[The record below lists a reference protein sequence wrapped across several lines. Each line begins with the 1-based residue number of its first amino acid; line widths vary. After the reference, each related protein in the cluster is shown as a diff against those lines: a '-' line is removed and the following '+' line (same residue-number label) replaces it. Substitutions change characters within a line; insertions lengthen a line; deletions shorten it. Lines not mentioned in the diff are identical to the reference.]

1 MAEEPN
7 KASQSAGTRKQ
18 DEVHDVREVGASMQ
32 AAGSALWNAI
42 SLCADWVT
50 GFAPHSRIAGWTDGV
65 RRFFTEKGYLSF
77 SSSLFK
83 AGQASLVLAEV
94 AILIAGIAAAIKQS
108 AWTMAFVGMGLA
120 LMLVVLQYVADRFEA
135 AAQRLVD
142 GWTTRL
148 AGATFPDAL
157 AWIFEA
163 LGIVIFMTA
172 LMSASQ
178 ASDWSVFWKGV
189 GGWVICVLVAWVLF
203 HPTMQ
208 SVEIDPAT
216 AMREEAIG
224 IVAYLMK
231 AVLRCVPVVF
241 GVLAIMATVAI
252 ISGLVDIF
260 RDQGAGWIQEEI
272 WFGMMATLLPV
283 AAYLAAV
290 FCRLHLDIMH
300 AILSIPGKI
309 DRVAGR

>member
-1 MAEEPN
+1 MAEETN
-7 KASQSAGTRKQ
+7 KASESVGTKKQ
-18 DEVHDVREVGASMQ
+18 DEVRDVREVGASMQ

-50 GFAPHSRIAGWTDGV
+50 GLAPHSRIGSWTHGV
-65 RRFFTEKGYLSF
+65 RRFFTEKGYAAF

-94 AILIAGIAAAIKQS
+94 AIVIAGIAAAIKQS
-108 AWTMAFVGMGLA
+108 EWTMGFVGIGLA
-120 LMLVVLQYVADRFEA
+120 LLLVVLQYVADRFGT
-135 AAQRLVD
+135 AAQGLVD

-148 AGATFPDAL
+148 AGTTFPDAL

-163 LGIVIFMTA
+163 LGIVLFMTA

-178 ASDWSVFWKGV
+178 TSEWSLLWRGV
-189 GGWVICVLVAWVLF
+189 GGWVVCVLVAWVLF

-241 GVLAIMATVAI
+241 GVLAIMATVGI
-252 ISGLVDIF
+252 VGGLVDIF
-260 RDQGAGWIQEEI
+260 RDLGAGAIQENI
-272 WFGMMATLLPV
+272 WFGMKVTLLPV

-290 FCRLHLDIMH
+290 FCRLHLDIMQ
-300 AILSIPGKI
+300 AILSIPGKL
-309 DRVAGR
+309 DRVAGK